1 MYRPHFAWRALF
13 AAVAAVAAAVAA
25 PAQAQNLFSNGDFS
39 SGFTGWTQRNTSNGV
54 GAPGSIVNFQTN
66 PNLPASPAARF
77 IVGQQVYRI
86 GQREGVELVQYVD
99 LQSGSSYQ
107 IAFDWAAQ
115 ADPLYINGEGGIFE
129 ILVDGQSI
137 AYDAVGIIGAGSLV
151 RRSLSAQFTALRNGV
166 HEVGARISRPHT
178 VDPVS
183 PRQYVDNFSMSS
195 TGQRALRLVISG
207 PCPGPMTFDI
217 SGATPS
223 GLVGLLW
230 ARSAGS
236 FVIPQGRT
244 CAGTQ
249 LRLSGQG
256 IQIVATPRADP
267 SGNVR
272 LVANISS
279 GMCLGAWQAIDATT
293 CRTSN

>member
-1 MYRPHFAWRALF
+1 MIRSLLAALG
-13 AAVAAVAAAVAA
+13 AMASIASSAA
-25 PAQAQNLFSNGDFS
+25 PARAQNLFSNGDFS

-54 GAPGSIVNFQTN
+54 GSPGFIVGFQTN
-66 PNLPASPAARF
+66 PGLPVSPAARHV
-77 IVGQQVYRI
+77 VGQQVYRI
-86 GQREGVELVQYVD
+86 GQREGVELVQYLN
-99 LQSGSSYQ
+99 LQSGCSYQ
-107 IAFDWAAQ
+107 ASFDWAAQ
-115 ADPLYINGEGGIFE
+115 ADPLYHNGEGGIFE

-151 RRSLSAQFTALRNGV
+151 RRSLSVQFAVQRNGA
-166 HEVGARISRPHT
+166 HEVGARISRPHI

-195 TGQRALRLVISG
+195 TGQRALRLALSG
-207 PCPGPMTFDI
+207 TCPGTVAFDI

-223 GLVGLLW
+223 GIVGLLW
-230 ARSAGS
+230 ARSAGT

-256 IQIVATPRADP
+256 IQIFGTPRADP
-267 SGNVR
+267 TGNLR
-272 LVANISS
+272 FLANVSS
-279 GMCLGAWQAIDATT
+279 GVCSGAWQAIDATS